1 VPAEVLDREVQMICG
16 IGIDTTT
23 ISEMAG
29 ISEGLGEGGFARI
42 FTPRELA
49 ASCDVP
55 DSAEYLATR
64 FAAKEAV
71 FKAVAHLLEKR
82 HFDLRVVETLNRD
95 DGSPYVNASG
105 HLRNILNQAGVSNL
119 LISITTEGDFATAFV
134 IAERS
139 KCGMEVKHKNSFEEN
154 KR

>member
-1 VPAEVLDREVQMICG
+1 MICG

-23 ISEMAG
+23 ISEMADLLD
-29 ISEGLGEGGFARI
+29 GLGEGGFARM
-42 FTPRELA
+42 FTVGELS
-49 ASCDVP
+49 ASYNAP
-55 DSAEYLATR
+55 DCAEYLATR

-71 FKAVAHLLEKR
+71 FKAVAHLLKKR

-95 DGSPYVNASG
+95 DGSPYVNISSR
-105 HLRNILNQAGVSNL
+105 LRDILNRAGVSNL

-134 IAERS
+134 IAEESMRGT
-139 KCGMEVKHKNSFEEN
+139 KPECKNFFGDD